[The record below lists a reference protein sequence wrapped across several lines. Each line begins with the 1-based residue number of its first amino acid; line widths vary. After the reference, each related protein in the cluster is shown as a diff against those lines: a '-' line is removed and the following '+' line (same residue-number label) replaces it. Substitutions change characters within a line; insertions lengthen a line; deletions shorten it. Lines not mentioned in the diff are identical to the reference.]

1 MLHKLVLQHN
11 LYTIEKLQFKTRS
24 EGLISSGQLPS
35 KIIRFLSFKAAPARV
50 TLLIS
55 LWGHSCLIWV
65 SIGQTWKWW
74 FSWDSLAF
82 TEILWDSL
90 RFIEIHWNSAKFT
103 ENPHDAKS
111 LLDDI
116 LDKTVQLIASYTLET
131 ISIQQIHATR
141 NFRSQ
146 NSP

>member
-35 KIIRFLSFKAAPARV
+35 KIFIFQSRARAHNPYAQNHFEV
-50 TLLIS
+50 I
-55 LWGHSCLIWV
+55 WGQFWV
-65 SIGQTWKWW
+65 SIGQTWKRWI
-74 FSWDSLAF
+74 SWDSLAF
-82 TEILWDSL
+82 TEILWNSL